1 MDGLSDNLNACKTG
15 CVVGSILVNHLMYAD
30 DLVIVSPS
38 STGLQSLL
46 QICSNY
52 GVDNDVKY
60 NAKKSHVMI
69 IRCKDHRRLIFPDF
83 YLCGAKLDICKEVK
97 KVDFRE
103 GVFSNKKFRK

>member
-1 MDGLSDNLNACKTG
+1 MCESFSLLVHASIATILSPFLFNLYMDGLSDNLNACKTG

-52 GVDNDVKY
+52 GVDN
-60 NAKKSHVMI
+60 
-69 IRCKDHRRLIFPDF
+69 
-83 YLCGAKLDICKEVK
+83 
-97 KVDFRE
+97 
-103 GVFSNKKFRK
+103 